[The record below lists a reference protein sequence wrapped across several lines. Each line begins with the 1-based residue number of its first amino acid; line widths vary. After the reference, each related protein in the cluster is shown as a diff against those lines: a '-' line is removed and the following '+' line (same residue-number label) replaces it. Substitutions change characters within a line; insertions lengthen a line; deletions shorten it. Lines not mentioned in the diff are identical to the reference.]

1 MKINKTEK
9 NMKKGRQE
17 KILELITKYEVETQ
31 DDLMELLSGEGYAVT
46 QATVSRDIK
55 ELKLTKVSTT
65 HGTYRYVK
73 NRVNHHEGNIKLNHA
88 VVDSITNVD
97 YAANIVVLKTYP
109 GLAMAVASGVDA
121 LNLEGVLG
129 CIGGDDTIIIVTRNE
144 DVSISI
150 SENIKDLIKGI

>member
-1 MKINKTEK
+1 MKSQ
-9 NMKKGRQE
+9 RQSA
-17 KILELITKYEVETQ
+17 IIELIERFEIETQ
-31 DDLMELLSGEGYAVT
+31 EDMISRLRALGYDVT
-46 QATVSRDIK
+46 QATVSRDIR

-73 NRVNHHEGNIKLNHA
+73 NRVNHHDGNIKLNHA

-97 YAANIVVLKTYP
+97 YAANMVVLKTYP

>member
-1 MKINKTEK
+1 MKSQ
-9 NMKKGRQE
+9 RQSA
-17 KILELITKYEVETQ
+17 IIELIERFEIETQ
-31 DDLMELLSGEGYAVT
+31 EDMISRLRALGYEVT
-46 QATVSRDIK
+46 QATVSRDIR
-55 ELKLTKVSTT
+55 ELKLTKVPTT

-73 NRVNHHEGNIKLNHA
+73 NRTNHHEGNIKLNHA
-88 VVDSITNVD
+88 VVDSITKVD
-97 YAANIVVLKTYP
+97 YAANVVVLKTYP

-144 DVSISI
+144 DVSASI